1 MSAEEANKSLTEGM
15 LKQRADS
22 AERTRK
28 DLEEALDRFD
38 KGKLQKHPA
47 GTKLT
52 LRTLAIESG
61 HSKDTPLSRY
71 RKGEPN
77 AGEYRFPV
85 IASRFKKL
93 TSKQTQDKEKET
105 LIQRQ
110 QRRIDE
116 LKSQFLQSVRANN
129 LLDAENV
136 ELKRRNRE
144 LEEDKVRL
152 SEENAQLRRS
162 EMKIVTTGK
171 P

>member
-1 MSAEEANKSLTEGM
+1 MSAEETNNSRIEGM
-15 LKQRADS
+15 LRQRADA

-28 DLEEALDRFD
+28 DLEEALNRFE
-38 KGKLQKHPA
+38 KGRLQKHPR

-52 LRTLAIESG
+52 LRTLAVESG

-77 AGEYRFPV
+77 AGEYRFPTV
-85 IASRFKKL
+85 ASRFKKL
-93 TSKQTQDKEKET
+93 TSKQTQAKDKET
-105 LIQRQ
+105 LIQRL
-110 QRRIDE
+110 QRRIRE
-116 LKSQFLQSVRANN
+116 LRTQLLQSVRANN

-152 SEENAQLRRS
+152 SEENAQLRRGD
-162 EMKIVTTGK
+162 MRVMTTAK
-171 P
+171 S